1 MSLYTSLT
9 RSAFETLRSNPMHTF
24 MSILGLAIG
33 VAALVGVLSLGDGME
48 TFAREQIEST
58 TDLNMVTISARTTDM
73 IDGLRVQRTDVVS
86 LSAEHAA
93 SIRAELAGV
102 ADVAFAVR
110 EAVRV
115 EVPDDTLSAATL
127 LMMADEGAS
136 SMMPGELLHGRWMTP
151 EEFNSDLPLTV
162 VNASFASRLSPGI
175 DVAGLVGRMLLINQ
189 VPVRIVGI
197 VGAPEGIPVGLVVPW
212 ALGGI
217 PSGATQPFI
226 AVKVGA
232 VERVPEV
239 KATIEAWASQNYAQ
253 GSDAIAM
260 QSNEFRVDQAQ
271 RGVRLFKIIM
281 GLITGISVLV
291 GGVGIMNVMLMAVT
305 DRTQEIGVRKAT
317 GARRKDIVFQ
327 FMIESV
333 AISGFGSLVGLMVGL
348 LGVLAVTPII
358 REFAD
363 VPFSGSFTLESFL
376 VIVAIAAAVGIL
388 FGTYPA
394 YRAAKMNPVDAIR
407 RA

>member
-1 MSLYTSLT
+1 
-9 RSAFETLRSNPMHTF
+9 MHTF

-58 TDLNMVTISARTTDM
+58 TDLNMITLGARATDM
-73 IDGLRVQRTDVVS
+73 IDGLRVQRPDVVS
-86 LSAEHAA
+86 ISADDAA
-93 SIRAELAGV
+93 SLRQQVVGV

-110 EAVRV
+110 QAVRV

-151 EEFNSDLPLTV
+151 EEFNSDVPLSV
-162 VNASFASRLSPGI
+162 VNASFATRLLPGI
-175 DVAGLVGRMLLINQ
+175 DLAGLVDRTLLINQ
-189 VPVRIVGI
+189 VPVRVIGI
-197 VGAPEGIPVGLVVPW
+197 VDAPDGIPVGLVVPY
-212 ALGGI
+212 ALGDI
-217 PSGATQPFI
+217 QAGATPPFI

-239 KATIEAWASQNYAQ
+239 KSAIEAWAAQHYAR
-253 GSDAIAM
+253 GSDAIVM
-260 QSNEFRVDQAQ
+260 QSNEFRVEQAQ

-333 AISGFGSLVGLMVGL
+333 AISGFGALVGLLFGL
-348 LGVLAVTPII
+348 LGVLAATPII
-358 REFAD
+358 RNFAD
-363 VPFSGSFTLESFL
+363 VPFSASFTLESFL

-394 YRAAKMNPVDAIR
+394 YRAASMNPVDAIR

>member
-1 MSLYTSLT
+1 
-9 RSAFETLRSNPMHTF
+9 MHTF

-58 TDLNMVTISARTTDM
+58 TDLNMITIGARTTDT

-86 LSAEHAA
+86 LSAGDAA
-93 SIRAELAGV
+93 SLRAEVAGI
-102 ADVAFAVR
+102 ADVVYAVR

-115 EVPDDTLSAATL
+115 GVPDDTLAAATL
-127 LMMADEGAS
+127 LLMADEGAVG
-136 SMMPGELLHGRWMTP
+136 MMPGDLLHGRWMTS
-151 EEFNSDLPLTV
+151 EEFHSGAPLTV
-162 VNASFASRLSPGI
+162 LNASFAKRLLPGHDLAGLPGRTLLVNNVAVGI
-175 DVAGLVGRMLLINQ
+175 AGLVD
-189 VPVRIVGI
+189 
-197 VGAPEGIPVGLVVPW
+197 APDGVPVGLVVPY
-212 ALGGI
+212 ALDGILSGGSL
-217 PSGATQPFI
+217 PSI

-239 KATIEAWASQNYAQ
+239 RTTIERWASRHYEQ
-253 GSDAIAM
+253 GSEAIVM
-260 QSNEFRVDQAQ
+260 QSNEFRVEQAQ

-333 AISGFGSLVGLMVGL
+333 AISGFGAVVGLFFGL
-348 LGVLAVTPII
+348 AGVLAATPII
-358 REFAD
+358 RNFAD
-363 VPFSGSFTLESFL
+363 APFTASFTIESFL
-376 VIVAIAAAVGIL
+376 VIVAIAAMVGIL

-394 YRAAKMNPVDAIR
+394 YRAARMNPVDAIR